1 MTSVIRALSGLTP
14 GGNRDVQS
22 ALLEIDLAED
32 EDLGGGTFDR
42 LLGVQRQSDPDFHDQ
57 SRLGGVS
64 RRSLTDIQSVLE
76 DPEIRSSG
84 VLDENLTSV
93 EESSRGVFR
102 HENLTSVEEPSRGVF
117 RQNLTDLQSALENPN
132 PEIRSFGRRDGL
144 LTSVEE
150 SPHLIGFDERKMLQ
164 RQSPSS
170 STLAFDS
177 RGGEN
182 IPHCPPYTRQSLSSV
197 AYPRENNLALRVEPT
212 PTQTG
217 RKCLIVLHAP
227 R

>member
-1 MTSVIRALSGLTP
+1 VTSVIRALSGLTP

-64 RRSLTDIQSVLE
+64 RRSLTDIQSALE
-76 DPEIRSSG
+76 NPEIRSSG

-102 HENLTSVEEPSRGVF
+102 HENLTSVEEPSRGGF

-144 LTSVEE
+144 LSSVEE
-150 SPHLIGFDERKMLQ
+150 SPHLIGFDERKMLH
-164 RQSPSS
+164 
-170 STLAFDS
+170 
-177 RGGEN
+177 GEERIYLIALHIPANRLVQLRIRERTIFRLTN
-182 IPHCPPYTRQSLSSV
+182 ILLT
-197 AYPRENNLALRVEPT
+197 
-212 PTQTG
+212 TQFVVP
-217 RKCLIVLHAP
+217 I
-227 R
+227 